1 MPVKKFS
8 SSETFMKGAPK
19 FASPK
24 TDRLLVSEYKKIE
37 ETKRASVAVNQ
48 RVLIFLWYET
58 KEESFLFTM
67 ITEKL
72 KRDTFL

>member
-1 MPVKKFS
+1 
-8 SSETFMKGAPK
+8 MKRAPK
-19 FASPK
+19 FASSK
-24 TDRLLVSEYKKIE
+24 TDRLLVSEYKKE
-37 ETKRASVAVNQ
+37 KKQNEPLAVNQ
-48 RVLIFLWYET
+48 RVLIFLWHET